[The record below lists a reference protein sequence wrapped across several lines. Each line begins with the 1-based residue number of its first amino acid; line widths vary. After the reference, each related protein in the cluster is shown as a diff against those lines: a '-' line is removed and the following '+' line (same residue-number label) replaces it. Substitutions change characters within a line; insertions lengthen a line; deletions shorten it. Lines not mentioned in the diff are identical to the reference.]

1 MIKKEINRI
10 SEVGKALIS
19 VEGNPGVALN
29 HVVEL
34 LDADTNQSLSF
45 AKAINISENSTRFQV
60 FNGTGGL
67 STKTKLRMHE
77 VPLTAGFSYNMLGR
91 TFDGIGQVADN
102 GPEVIF
108 EKQLETSLDT
118 LNPTVRLVPKQPLW
132 TGIPMIDV
140 FNTLVKSQKIPIFAS
155 PTEPY
160 NRLLSQIAMGAQADV
175 IIFAGI
181 GLKFDE
187 YHYFKDQL
195 SQSGNIDKT
204 IMFVHL
210 AGESQIKGL
219 MLPDVALSV
228 AREFA
233 DQGKDALVLLTD
245 MTNWSNI
252 LRNVA
257 NYQDMIP
264 SLQGYPGSLYSELAR
279 RYEVAADIEG
289 AGSITIIGAT
299 TLESLE
305 DPVPDNTGYITE
317 GQRFLRHDSDTGKV
331 IVDPFRSLSRLKQLV
346 IGKQTR
352 EDHNQVMNTAIRLYA
367 DAADAKT
374 KLENGFDLSDYDL
387 RALDFAKDYSLN
399 LLSIDVNI
407 NVTEMLERAWSLFA
421 KYFSKAE
428 VSIKED
434 LIEKY
439 WPKEEK

>member
-1 MIKKEINRI
+1 MIRKEINRI

-34 LDADTNQSLSF
+34 LEAGTNQSLSF
-45 AKAINISENSTRFQV
+45 AKAINITEDSTRFQV
-60 FNGTGGL
+60 FNGTQGL
-67 STKTKLRMHE
+67 STQTKIRMHE
-77 VPLTAGFSYNMLGR
+77 IPLSAGFSYNMLGR
-91 TFDGIGQVADN
+91 SFDGVGDVADG
-102 GPEVIF
+102 GPGIIF
-108 EKQLETSLDT
+108 DKQLSTRLDT

-140 FNTLVKSQKIPIFAS
+140 FNTLVKSQKIPIFAG

-160 NRLLSQIAMGAQADV
+160 NRLLSQIAQGAQADV

-187 YHYFKDQL
+187 YHYFKEQL

-204 IMFVHL
+204 IMFSHL
-210 AGESQIKGL
+210 AGDSQIKGL

-228 AREFA
+228 AREFS
-233 DQGKDALVLLTD
+233 DQGKDVLVLLTD

-257 NYQDMIP
+257 NYQDQIP
-264 SLQGYPGSLYSELAR
+264 SLQGYPGSLYSELAK

-317 GQRFLRHDSDTGKV
+317 GQFFLENGKLKLA
-331 IVDPFRSLSRLKQLV
+331 RSLSRLKQQVNGNTRDDHRPIMTAMASLLADAEKAYEAAEV
-346 IGKQTR
+346 GAANDAFSQKLLRYR
-352 EDHNQVMNTAIRLYA
+352 EDFIANMEEPFGESIE
-367 DAADAKT
+367 
-374 KLENGFDLSDYDL
+374 LEA
-387 RALDFAKDYSLN
+387 ALDKCWEILKRHFEPTETG
-399 LLSIDVNI
+399 LS
-407 NVTEMLERAWSLFA
+407 
-421 KYFSKAE
+421 KK
-428 VSIKED
+428 
-434 LIEKY
+434 LIEQY
-439 WPKEEK
+439 WN

>member
-1 MIKKEINRI
+1 MIRKEINRI

-19 VEGNPGVALN
+19 VEGNPGVGLN

-34 LDADTNQSLSF
+34 LDAQSSESLSF
-45 AKAINISENSTRFQV
+45 AKAINIGEDSTRFQV
-60 FNGTGGL
+60 FNGTQGL
-67 STKTKLRMHE
+67 STKTKIRMHE
-77 VPLTAGFSYNMLGR
+77 IPLIAGFSHDMLGR
-91 TFDGIGQVADN
+91 SFDGIGEVSDG
-102 GPEVIF
+102 GPQVIF
-108 EKQLETSLDT
+108 DKQLSTRLDT
-118 LNPTVRLVPKQPLW
+118 LNPTVRLVPKQALW

-160 NRLLSQIAMGAQADV
+160 NRLLSQIAQGAQADV

-187 YHYFKDQL
+187 YHYFKEQL
-195 SQSGNIDKT
+195 SQSGNIGKT
-204 IMFVHL
+204 IMFSHL

-233 DQGKDALVLLTD
+233 DEGKDVLVLLTD

-279 RYEVAADIEG
+279 RYEVAADIDG
-289 AGSITIIGAT
+289 AGSVTIIGAT

-317 GQRFLRHDSDTGKV
+317 GQFFLENGKLKLA
-331 IVDPFRSLSRLKQLV
+331 RSLSRLKQQV
-346 IGKQTR
+346 NGNTR
-352 EDHNQVMNTAIRLYA
+352 NDHRSIMTAMASLLA
-367 DAADAKT
+367 DAEKAHEASEVGAANDAYSQ
-374 KLENGFDLSDYDL
+374 KLLRYRSDFINKVEEPFGDSIEL
-387 RALDFAKDYSLN
+387 ESALDMCWDILREHFEATETG
-399 LLSIDVNI
+399 LSK
-407 NVTEMLERAWSLFA
+407 R
-421 KYFSKAE
+421 
-428 VSIKED
+428 
-434 LIEKY
+434 LIEQY
-439 WPKEEK
+439 WNR

>member
-1 MIKKEINRI
+1 MMIKKEINRI

-317 GQRFLRHDSDTGKV
+317 GQFFLENGKLKLA
-331 IVDPFRSLSRLKQLV
+331 RSLSRLKQQV
-346 IGKQTR
+346 NGNTR
-352 EDHNQVMNTAIRLYA
+352 SDHRPIMTAMASLLA
-367 DAADAKT
+367 DAEKAYEAAEVGAANDAFSQ
-374 KLENGFDLSDYDL
+374 KLLAYRSDFIANMEEPFGDPIEL
-387 RALDFAKDYSLN
+387 DAALDRCWEILKRHFEPTETG
-399 LLSIDVNI
+399 LSKKLID
-407 NVTEMLERAWSLFA
+407 E
-421 KYFSKAE
+421 
-428 VSIKED
+428 
-434 LIEKY
+434 Y
-439 WPKEEK
+439 WDKQN

>member
-1 MIKKEINRI
+1 MIRKEITRI

-34 LDADTNQSLSF
+34 LDAQNNQSLSF
-45 AKAINISENSTRFQV
+45 AKSINITEDFTRFQV
-60 FNGTGGL
+60 FNGTHGL
-67 STKTKLRMHE
+67 STQTKIRLHE
-77 VPLTAGFSYNMLGR
+77 IPLTAGFSYNMLGR
-91 TFDGIGQVADN
+91 SFDGVGNVSDG
-102 GPEVIF
+102 GPEILF
-108 EKQLETSLDT
+108 EKQLSTRLDT

-140 FNTLVKSQKIPIFAS
+140 FNTLVKSQKIPIFAG

-160 NRLLSQIAMGAQADV
+160 NRLLSQIAKGAQADV

-187 YHYFKDQL
+187 YHYFKDEL
-195 SQSGNIDKT
+195 SKSGNMDKT
-204 IMFVHL
+204 IMFTHL
-210 AGESQIKGL
+210 AGDSQIKGL

-233 DQGKDALVLLTD
+233 DQGKDVLVLLTD

-264 SLQGYPGSLYSELAR
+264 SLQGYPGSLYSELAK

-317 GQRFLRHDSDTGKV
+317 GQFFLENGKLKLA
-331 IVDPFRSLSRLKQLV
+331 RSLSRLKQQV
-346 IGKQTR
+346 NGSTR
-352 EDHNQVMNTAIRLYA
+352 NDHRAIMTAMASLLAEAEKAYEAAEVGAANDAFSQKLLRYRSDFIR
-367 DAADAKT
+367 
-374 KLENGFDLSDYDL
+374 KLEEPFGEPVQLEEALNMCWDVLRSHFNPTETGLS
-387 RALDFAKDYSLN
+387 KK
-399 LLSIDVNI
+399 LL
-407 NVTEMLERAWSLFA
+407 EE
-421 KYFSKAE
+421 
-428 VSIKED
+428 
-434 LIEKY
+434 Y
-439 WPKEEK
+439 WNQ

>member
-1 MIKKEINRI
+1 MIRKEINKI

-34 LDADTNQSLSF
+34 LNANTNQSLSF
-45 AKAINISENSTRFQV
+45 AKAINISEDSTRFQV
-60 FNGTGGL
+60 FNGTQGL
-67 STKTKLRMHE
+67 STHTKIRIHE
-77 VPLTAGFSYNMLGR
+77 RPLTAGFSKNMLGR
-91 TFDGIGQVADN
+91 SFDGIGEVNDG
-102 GPEVIF
+102 GPEIIY
-108 EKQLETSLDT
+108 EKQLSTRLDT
-118 LNPTVRLVPKQPLW
+118 LNPTVRLVPKQALW

-160 NRLLSQIAMGAQADV
+160 NSLLSQIAQGAKADV

-187 YHYFKDQL
+187 YQYFKDEL
-195 SQSGNIDKT
+195 SKSGNMDKT
-204 IMFVHL
+204 IMFSHL

-228 AREFA
+228 SREFA
-233 DQGKDALVLLTD
+233 DQGKDVLVLLTD

-264 SLQGYPGSLYSELAR
+264 SLQGYPGSLYSELAK

-317 GQRFLRHDSDTGKV
+317 GQFFLENGKLKLA
-331 IVDPFRSLSRLKQLV
+331 RSLSRLKQQV
-346 IGKQTR
+346 NGDTR
-352 EDHNQVMNTAIRLYA
+352 NDHRAIMTAMASLLAEAEKAYEAAEVGAANDPFSQKLLRYRKDFIEQVEEPFGQPVQ
-367 DAADAKT
+367 
-374 KLENGFDLSDYDL
+374 LEE
-387 RALDFAKDYSLN
+387 ALDMCWDILRKHFDASETG
-399 LLSIDVNI
+399 LSKKLIDQ
-407 NVTEMLERAWSLFA
+407 
-421 KYFSKAE
+421 
-428 VSIKED
+428 
-434 LIEKY
+434 Y
-439 WPKEEK
+439 WNKSNH

>member
-1 MIKKEINRI
+1 MIRKEINRI

-34 LDADTNQSLSF
+34 LNAETNQKLSF
-45 AKAINISENSTRFQV
+45 AKAINITEDATRFQV
-60 FNGTGGL
+60 FNGTQGL
-67 STKTKLRMHE
+67 STKTKIRMHE
-77 VPLTAGFSYNMLGR
+77 LPLTAGFSYNMLGR
-91 TFDGIGQVADN
+91 SFDGVGDVADG
-102 GPEVIF
+102 GPDLIF
-108 EKQLETSLDT
+108 DKQLSTRLDT

-140 FNTLVKSQKIPIFAS
+140 FNTLVKSQKIPIFAG

-160 NRLLSQIAMGAQADV
+160 NRLLSQIAQGAHADV

-187 YHYFKDQL
+187 YQYFKSEL
-195 SQSGNIDKT
+195 SKSGNMDKT
-204 IMFVHL
+204 IMFSHL

-228 AREFA
+228 SREFA
-233 DQGKDALVLLTD
+233 DEGKDVLVLLTD

-264 SLQGYPGSLYSELAR
+264 SLQGYPGSLYSELAK

-317 GQRFLRHDSDTGKV
+317 GQFFLENGKLKLA
-331 IVDPFRSLSRLKQLV
+331 RSLSRLKQQV
-346 IGKQTR
+346 NGDTR
-352 EDHNQVMNTAIRLYA
+352 SDHRAIMTVMASLLA
-367 DAADAKT
+367 DAEKAYEAAEVGAANDAFSQ
-374 KLENGFDLSDYDL
+374 KLL
-387 RALDFAKDYSLN
+387 RYRKDFIEKIEEPFGASIQLEDALDLCWDILRKHFEPTETG
-399 LLSIDVNI
+399 LS
-407 NVTEMLERAWSLFA
+407 
-421 KYFSKAE
+421 KK
-428 VSIKED
+428 
-434 LIEKY
+434 LIERY
-439 WPKEEK
+439 WNKK

>member
-1 MIKKEINRI
+1 MIRKEINKI

-29 HVVEL
+29 HIVEL
-34 LDADTNQSLSF
+34 LNAENDQSISF
-45 AKAINISENSTRFQV
+45 AKAINITEDSTTFQV
-60 FNGTGGL
+60 FSGTQGL
-67 STKTKLRMHE
+67 STRTKIRMHE
-77 VPLTAGFSYNMLGR
+77 VPLAVGFSSKMLGR
-91 TFDGIGQVADN
+91 SFDGIGDVADG
-102 GPEVIF
+102 GPDIIH
-108 EKQLETSLDT
+108 EKQLSTRLDT
-118 LNPTVRLVPKQPLW
+118 LNPTVRLVPKQAMW
-132 TGIPMIDV
+132 TGVPMIDV
-140 FNTLVKSQKIPIFAS
+140 FNTLVKSQKIPIFAG

-160 NRLLSQIAMGAQADV
+160 NRLLSQIAKGAQADV

-187 YHYFKDQL
+187 YQYFKDEL
-195 SQSGNIDKT
+195 SSSGNMDKT
-204 IMFVHL
+204 IMFTHL

-233 DQGKDALVLLTD
+233 DQGKDVLVLLTD

-289 AGSITIIGAT
+289 AGSITTIGAT

-317 GQRFLRHDSDTGKV
+317 GQFFLEGGKLKLA
-331 IVDPFRSLSRLKQLV
+331 RSLSRLKQQVNNKTRNDHRAIMTVMASLLADAEKAHEAAEV
-346 IGKQTR
+346 GAANDAFSQKLLRYR
-352 EDHNQVMNTAIRLYA
+352 EDFINNIEEPFGEPVQ
-367 DAADAKT
+367 
-374 KLENGFDLSDYDL
+374 LEE
-387 RALDFAKDYSLN
+387 ALDMCWEVLRKHFEPSETG
-399 LLSIDVNI
+399 LSQQLID
-407 NVTEMLERAWSLFA
+407 E
-421 KYFSKAE
+421 
-428 VSIKED
+428 
-434 LIEKY
+434 Y
-439 WPKEEK
+439 WKQ

>member
-1 MIKKEINRI
+1 MIRKEVNRI

-29 HVVEL
+29 HLVEL
-34 LDADTNQSLSF
+34 LDADNTQSLSF
-45 AKAINISENSTRFQV
+45 AKAINIAEDFTRFQV
-60 FNGTGGL
+60 FDGTQGL
-67 STKTKLRMHE
+67 STKTRIRMHE
-77 VPLTAGFSYNMLGR
+77 VPLTAGFSHNMLGR
-91 TFDGIGQVADN
+91 SFDGAGEVSDG
-102 GPEVIF
+102 GPDVIF
-108 EKQLETSLDT
+108 DRQLSTRLDT
-118 LNPTVRLVPKQPLW
+118 LNPTVRLVPKQPMW

-140 FNTLVKSQKIPIFAS
+140 FNTLVKSQKIPVFAS

-160 NRLLSQIAMGAQADV
+160 NRLLSKIAQGAQADV

-181 GLKFDE
+181 GLKYDE
-187 YHYFKDQL
+187 YHYFKEQL
-195 SQSGNIDKT
+195 SQSGNMGKT
-204 IMFVHL
+204 IMFSHL

-233 DQGKDALVLLTD
+233 DERKDVLVLLTD

-279 RYEVAADIEG
+279 RYEVAADIDG

-317 GQRFLRHDSDTGKV
+317 GQFFLENGKLKLA
-331 IVDPFRSLSRLKQLV
+331 RSLSRLKQQV
-346 IGKQTR
+346 NGDTR
-352 EDHNQVMNTAIRLYA
+352 DDHRAIMTVMASLLA
-367 DAADAKT
+367 DAEKAFEAAEVGAANDAFSQ
-374 KLENGFDLSDYDL
+374 KLLRYRSDFIENMEEPFGELVNL
-387 RALDFAKDYSLN
+387 ETALDICWDILRRHFEP
-399 LLSIDVNI
+399 
-407 NVTEMLERAWSLFA
+407 TETGM
-421 KYFSKAE
+421 SK
-428 VSIKED
+428 K

-439 WPKEEK
+439 WNK

>member
-1 MIKKEINRI
+1 MIRKEINKI

-34 LDADTNQSLSF
+34 LHTDSNQSLSF
-45 AKAINISENSTRFQV
+45 AKAINISEDSTRFQV
-60 FNGTGGL
+60 FNGTQGL
-67 STKTKLRMHE
+67 STNTKIRIHE
-77 VPLTAGFSYNMLGR
+77 RPLTAGFSKNMLGR
-91 TFDGIGQVADN
+91 SFDGIGEVNDG
-102 GPEVIF
+102 GPEIIY
-108 EKQLETSLDT
+108 EKQLSTRLDT
-118 LNPTVRLVPKQPLW
+118 LNPTVRLVPKQALW

-140 FNTLVKSQKIPIFAS
+140 FNTLVKSQKIPIFAG

-160 NRLLSQIAMGAQADV
+160 NSLLSQIAQGAKADV

-187 YHYFKDQL
+187 YQYFKDEL
-195 SQSGNIDKT
+195 SKSGNMDKT
-204 IMFVHL
+204 IMFSHL

-219 MLPDVALSV
+219 ILPDVALSV
-228 AREFA
+228 SREFA
-233 DQGKDALVLLTD
+233 DQGKDVLVLLTD

-264 SLQGYPGSLYSELAR
+264 SLQGYPGSLYSELAK

-317 GQRFLRHDSDTGKV
+317 GQFFLENGKLKLA
-331 IVDPFRSLSRLKQLV
+331 RSLSRLKQQVNGDTRNDHRAIMTAMASLLAEAEKAYEAAEV
-346 IGKQTR
+346 GAANDPFSQKLLRYRKDFIEKVEEPFGKPVQLEEALDMCWDILR
-352 EDHNQVMNTAIRLYA
+352 KHF
-367 DAADAKT
+367 DAAETGLSK
-374 KLENGFDLSDYDL
+374 KL
-387 RALDFAKDYSLN
+387 
-399 LLSIDVNI
+399 IDQ
-407 NVTEMLERAWSLFA
+407 
-421 KYFSKAE
+421 
-428 VSIKED
+428 
-434 LIEKY
+434 Y
-439 WPKEEK
+439 WNK

>member
-1 MIKKEINRI
+1 MIRKEINKI

-34 LDADTNQSLSF
+34 INASDNKSISF
-45 AKAINISENSTRFQV
+45 AKAINISEDSTTFQV
-60 FNGTGGL
+60 FSGTQGL
-67 STKTKLRMHE
+67 TTRTRIRMHE
-77 VPLTAGFSYNMLGR
+77 VPLSVGFSENMLGR
-91 TFDGIGQVADN
+91 SFDGVGNVADG
-102 GPEVIF
+102 GPEIIF
-108 EKQLETSLDT
+108 NKQLSTRLDT
-118 LNPTVRLVPKQPLW
+118 LNPTVRLVPKQPMW
-132 TGIPMIDV
+132 TGVPMIDV
-140 FNTLVKSQKIPIFAS
+140 FNTLVKSQKIPIFAG

-160 NRLLSQIAMGAQADV
+160 NKLLSQIAKGAQADV

-187 YHYFKDQL
+187 YQYFKDEL
-195 SQSGNIDKT
+195 SSSGNMDKT
-204 IMFVHL
+204 IMFTHL

-264 SLQGYPGSLYSELAR
+264 SLQGYPGSLYSELAK
-279 RYEVAADIEG
+279 RYEVAADVEG

-317 GQRFLRHDSDTGKV
+317 GQFFLEGGKLKLA
-331 IVDPFRSLSRLKQLV
+331 RSLSRLKQQV
-346 IGKQTR
+346 NGKTR
-352 EDHNQVMNTAIRLYA
+352 SDHRPIMTVMASLLA
-367 DAADAKT
+367 DAEKAHEAAEVGAANDAFSQKLLRYRADFISNIEEPFGEPT
-374 KLENGFDLSDYDL
+374 ELND
-387 RALDFAKDYSLN
+387 ALDMCWDVLRKHFEPTETG
-399 LLSIDVNI
+399 LSQQLID
-407 NVTEMLERAWSLFA
+407 E
-421 KYFSKAE
+421 
-428 VSIKED
+428 
-434 LIEKY
+434 Y
-439 WPKEEK
+439 WNK

>member
-1 MIKKEINRI
+1 MMIKKEINRI

-317 GQRFLRHDSDTGKV
+317 GQFFLENGKLKLA
-331 IVDPFRSLSRLKQLV
+331 RSLSRLKQQV
-346 IGKQTR
+346 NGNTR
-352 EDHNQVMNTAIRLYA
+352 SDHRPIMTAMASLLA
-367 DAADAKT
+367 DAEKAYEAAEVGAANDAFSQ
-374 KLENGFDLSDYDL
+374 KLLAYRSDFIANMEEPFGDPIEL
-387 RALDFAKDYSLN
+387 DAALDRCWEILKRHFEPTETG
-399 LLSIDVNI
+399 LS
-407 NVTEMLERAWSLFA
+407 
-421 KYFSKAE
+421 KK
-428 VSIKED
+428 
-434 LIEKY
+434 LIEEY
-439 WPKEEK
+439 WDNQN

>member
-1 MIKKEINRI
+1 MIRKEISKI

-34 LDADTNQSLSF
+34 LNADSNQSLSF
-45 AKAINISENSTRFQV
+45 AKAINITEDVTRFQV
-60 FNGTGGL
+60 FNGTRGL
-67 STKTKLRMHE
+67 STRTKIRMHE
-77 VPLTAGFSYNMLGR
+77 LPLTTGFSNSMLGR
-91 TFDGIGQVADN
+91 GFDGVGNASDG
-102 GPEVIF
+102 GPDLIA
-108 EKQLETSLDT
+108 EKQIPTSLDT
-118 LNPTVRLVPKQPLW
+118 LNPTIRLVPKQAMW

-140 FNTLVKSQKIPIFAS
+140 FNTLVKSQKIPIFAG

-160 NRLLSQIAMGAQADV
+160 NRLLSQVAQGAQVDV

-187 YHYFKDQL
+187 YQYFKDEL
-195 SQSGNIDKT
+195 SKSGNMDKT
-204 IMFVHL
+204 VMFTHL
-210 AGESQIKGL
+210 AGDSQIKGL

-233 DQGKDALVLLTD
+233 DDGKDVLVLLTD

-257 NYQDMIP
+257 NYQDQIP

-317 GQRFLRHDSDTGKV
+317 GQFFLENGKLKLA
-331 IVDPFRSLSRLKQLV
+331 RSLSRLKQQV
-346 IGKQTR
+346 NGKTR
-352 EDHNQVMNTAIRLYA
+352 SDHRAIMTAMAALLA
-367 DAADAKT
+367 DAEKAYEAAEVGAANDAFSQ
-374 KLENGFDLSDYDL
+374 KLL
-387 RALDFAKDYSLN
+387 RYRRDFIDTIEEPFGEPLLLEAALDKCWA
-399 LLSIDVNI
+399 LLRKHFEPAETGI
-407 NVTEMLERAWSLFA
+407 
-421 KYFSKAE
+421 SKKLLDE
-428 VSIKED
+428 
-434 LIEKY
+434 Y
-439 WPKEEK
+439 WTN

>member
-317 GQRFLRHDSDTGKV
+317 GQFFLENGKLKLA
-331 IVDPFRSLSRLKQLV
+331 RSLSRLKQQV
-346 IGKQTR
+346 NGNTR
-352 EDHNQVMNTAIRLYA
+352 SDHRPIMTAMASLLA
-367 DAADAKT
+367 DAEKAYEAAEVGAANDAFSQKLLAYRADFIANMEEPFGDPIE
-374 KLENGFDLSDYDL
+374 LDA
-387 RALDFAKDYSLN
+387 ALDRCWEIL
-399 LLSIDVNI
+399 
-407 NVTEMLERAWSLFA
+407 
-421 KYFSKAE
+421 
-428 VSIKED
+428 
-434 LIEKY
+434 
-439 WPKEEK
+439 

>member
-1 MIKKEINRI
+1 MIRKEIRKI

-34 LDADTNQSLSF
+34 LEADSNQSLSF
-45 AKAINISENSTRFQV
+45 AKAINITEDVTRFQV
-60 FNGTGGL
+60 FNGTRGL
-67 STKTKLRMHE
+67 STKTKIRMHE
-77 VPLTAGFSYNMLGR
+77 FPLTAGFSTSMLGR
-91 TFDGIGQVADN
+91 GFDGVGNAADG
-102 GPEVIF
+102 GPDLIA
-108 EKQLETSLDT
+108 EKQIPTSLDT
-118 LNPTVRLVPKQPLW
+118 LNPTVRLVPKQAMW

-140 FNTLVKSQKIPIFAS
+140 FNTLVKSQKIPIFAG

-160 NRLLSQIAMGAQADV
+160 NRLLSQVAQGAQVDV

-187 YHYFKDQL
+187 YQYFKDEL
-195 SQSGNIDKT
+195 SKSGNMDKT
-204 IMFVHL
+204 VMFSHL
-210 AGESQIKGL
+210 AGDSQIKGL

-233 DQGKDALVLLTD
+233 DDGKDVLVLLTD

-257 NYQDMIP
+257 NYQDQIP

-317 GQRFLRHDSDTGKV
+317 GQFFLENGKLKLA
-331 IVDPFRSLSRLKQLV
+331 RSLSRLKQQV
-346 IGKQTR
+346 NGKTR
-352 EDHNQVMNTAIRLYA
+352 DDHRAIMTAMAALLA
-367 DAADAKT
+367 DAEKAYEAAEVGAANDNFSQ
-374 KLENGFDLSDYDL
+374 KLLRYRSDFINNIEEPFGEPL
-387 RALDFAKDYSLN
+387 LLEAALDKCWA
-399 LLSIDVNI
+399 LLRKHFEPAETGISKKLLDQYWNI
-407 NVTEMLERAWSLFA
+407 
-421 KYFSKAE
+421 
-428 VSIKED
+428 
-434 LIEKY
+434 
-439 WPKEEK
+439 

>member
-1 MIKKEINRI
+1 MIRKEVNRI

-34 LDADTNQSLSF
+34 LEADSSQSLSF
-45 AKAINISENSTRFQV
+45 AKAINISEDYTRFQV
-60 FNGTGGL
+60 FNGTQGL
-67 STKTKLRMHE
+67 STKTRIRMHE
-77 VPLTAGFSYNMLGR
+77 VPLTAGFSHNMLGR
-91 TFDGIGQVADN
+91 SFDGVGQVSDG

-108 EKQLETSLDT
+108 NKQLSTRLDT
-118 LNPTVRLVPKQPLW
+118 LNPTVRLVPKQPMW

-140 FNTLVKSQKIPIFAS
+140 FNTLVKSQKIPIFAG

-160 NRLLSQIAMGAQADV
+160 NRLLSQIAQGAQADV

-181 GLKFDE
+181 GLKYDE
-187 YHYFKDQL
+187 YHYFKEQL
-195 SQSGNIDKT
+195 SQSGNMGKT
-204 IMFVHL
+204 IMFSHL

-233 DQGKDALVLLTD
+233 DEGKDVLVLLTD

-317 GQRFLRHDSDTGKV
+317 GQFFLENGKLKLA
-331 IVDPFRSLSRLKQLV
+331 RSLSRLKQQV
-346 IGKQTR
+346 NGDTR
-352 EDHNQVMNTAIRLYA
+352 NDHRPIMTVMASLLA
-367 DAADAKT
+367 DAEKAFEAAEVGAANDAFSQ
-374 KLENGFDLSDYDL
+374 KLLRYRSDFIENMEEPFGDPVNLET
-387 RALDFAKDYSLN
+387 ALDTCWDILRRHFEPTETGMSKK
-399 LLSIDVNI
+399 LL
-407 NVTEMLERAWSLFA
+407 EQ
-421 KYFSKAE
+421 
-428 VSIKED
+428 
-434 LIEKY
+434 Y
-439 WPKEEK
+439 WNK

>member
-1 MIKKEINRI
+1 MIRKEINRI

-34 LDADTNQSLSF
+34 LNADTNQILSF
-45 AKAINISENSTRFQV
+45 AKAINITEDSTRFQV
-60 FNGTGGL
+60 FNGTQGL
-67 STKTKLRMHE
+67 STKTKIRMNE
-77 VPLTAGFSYNMLGR
+77 RPLTAGFSYNMLGR
-91 TFDGIGQVADN
+91 SFDGVGDVADG
-102 GPEVIF
+102 GPDLIF
-108 EKQLETSLDT
+108 DKQLSTRLDT
-118 LNPTVRLVPKQPLW
+118 LNPTARLVPKQPLW

-140 FNTLVKSQKIPIFAS
+140 FNTMVKSQKIPIFAG

-160 NRLLSQIAMGAQADV
+160 NRLLSQIAQGAQADI

-187 YHYFKDQL
+187 YEYFKNQL
-195 SQSGNIDKT
+195 SSSGNMDKT
-204 IMFVHL
+204 IMFSHL

-228 AREFA
+228 AREFG
-233 DQGKDALVLLTD
+233 DQGKDVLVLLTD

-264 SLQGYPGSLYSELAR
+264 SLQGYPGSLYSELAK

-317 GQRFLRHDSDTGKV
+317 GQFFLENGKLKLA
-331 IVDPFRSLSRLKQLV
+331 RSLSRLKQNV
-346 IGKQTR
+346 NGNTR
-352 EDHNQVMNTAIRLYA
+352 SDHRAIMTVMASLLA
-367 DAADAKT
+367 DAEKAYEAAEVGAANDAFSQ
-374 KLENGFDLSDYDL
+374 KLLKYRTDFIDKIEEPFGATVQLED
-387 RALDFAKDYSLN
+387 ALDMCWDILRKHFEPTETG
-399 LLSIDVNI
+399 LS
-407 NVTEMLERAWSLFA
+407 
-421 KYFSKAE
+421 KK
-428 VSIKED
+428 
-434 LIEKY
+434 LIEQY
-439 WPKEEK
+439 WSKN

>member
-1 MIKKEINRI
+1 MIRKEINKI

-34 LDADTNQSLSF
+34 LEADSNQSLSF
-45 AKAINISENSTRFQV
+45 AKAINITEDSTRFQV
-60 FNGTGGL
+60 FNGTTGL
-67 STKTKLRMHE
+67 STNTKIRMHE
-77 VPLTAGFSYNMLGR
+77 IPLTAGFSNKMLGR
-91 TFDGIGQVADN
+91 SFDGAGEVADG
-102 GPEVIF
+102 GPDVIF
-108 EKQLETSLDT
+108 EKEVSTRLDT
-118 LNPTVRLVPKQPLW
+118 LNPTVRNVPKQALW

-140 FNTLVKSQKIPIFAS
+140 FNTLVKSQKIPIFAG

-160 NRLLSQIAMGAQADV
+160 NRLLSQIAQGAQADV

-187 YHYFKDQL
+187 YHYFKEQL

-204 IMFVHL
+204 IMFTHL
-210 AGESQIKGL
+210 AGDSQIKGL

-228 AREFA
+228 AREFG
-233 DQGKDALVLLTD
+233 DQGKDVLVLLTD

-264 SLQGYPGSLYSELAR
+264 SLQGYPGSLYSELAK

-317 GQRFLRHDSDTGKV
+317 GQFFLENGKLKLA
-331 IVDPFRSLSRLKQLV
+331 RSLSRLKQGV
-346 IGKQTR
+346 NGKTR
-352 EDHNQVMNTAIRLYA
+352 GDHRAIMTAMASLLA
-367 DAADAKT
+367 DAEKAYEASEVGAANDAFSQ
-374 KLENGFDLSDYDL
+374 KLLGYRTDFIENIEEPFGEPIELEP
-387 RALDFAKDYSLN
+387 ALDKCWAILKRHFEPTETG
-399 LLSIDVNI
+399 LS
-407 NVTEMLERAWSLFA
+407 
-421 KYFSKAE
+421 KK
-428 VSIKED
+428 
-434 LIEKY
+434 LIEEY
-439 WPKEEK
+439 WDKN

>member
-1 MIKKEINRI
+1 MIRKEINRI
-10 SEVGKALIS
+10 SQVGKALIS
-19 VEGNPGVALN
+19 VEGNPGIALN

-34 LDADTNQSLSF
+34 LNADNNQSLSF
-45 AKAINISENSTRFQV
+45 AKAINISEDSTRFQV
-60 FNGTGGL
+60 FNGTQGL
-67 STKTKLRMHE
+67 STKTRLRMHE
-77 VPLTAGFSYNMLGR
+77 VPLTVGFSEKMLGR
-91 TFDGIGQVADN
+91 SFDGIGQVADN
-102 GPEVIF
+102 GANIIF
-108 EKQLETSLDT
+108 EKKISTRLDT
-118 LNPTVRLVPKQPLW
+118 LNPTVRLVPKQALW

-140 FNTLVKSQKIPIFAS
+140 FNTLVKSQKIPVFAG

-160 NRLLSQIAMGAQADV
+160 NQLLSQIAKGAQADI

-187 YHYFKDQL
+187 YHYFKDEL
-195 SQSGNIDKT
+195 SKSGNMDRT
-204 IMFVHL
+204 IMFTHL

-233 DQGKDALVLLTD
+233 DNGRDVLVLLTD

-264 SLQGYPGSLYSELAR
+264 SLQGYPGSLYSDLAK

-317 GQRFLRHDSDTGKV
+317 GQFFLDGGKLKLA
-331 IVDPFRSLSRLKQLV
+331 RSLSRLKQQV
-346 IGKQTR
+346 NGNTR
-352 EDHNQVMNTAIRLYA
+352 DDHRAIMTAMASLLA
-367 DAADAKT
+367 DAEKAHEAAEVGAANDPFSQKLLCYRADFIEKIEEPFG
-374 KLENGFDLSDYDL
+374 KPIELEE
-387 RALDFAKDYSLN
+387 ALDMCWNVLKTHFSPIETG
-399 LLSIDVNI
+399 LS
-407 NVTEMLERAWSLFA
+407 
-421 KYFSKAE
+421 KQ
-428 VSIKED
+428 

-439 WPKEEK
+439 WETTNN

>member
-1 MIKKEINRI
+1 MIKKEISRI

-29 HVVEL
+29 HIVEL
-34 LDADTNQSLSF
+34 LNAENGQSISF

-60 FNGTGGL
+60 YNGTNGL
-67 STKTKLRMHE
+67 STKTKIRLHE
-77 VPLTAGFSYNMLGR
+77 VPMTVGFSQKMLGR
-91 TFDGIGQVADN
+91 SFDGVGNVTDG
-102 GPEVIF
+102 GPEILY
-108 EKQLETSLDT
+108 EKQLTTQLDT
-118 LNPTVRLVPKQPLW
+118 LNPAARLVPKQALW
-132 TGIPMIDV
+132 TGVPMIDV
-140 FNTLVKSQKIPIFAS
+140 FNTLVKSQKIPIFAG
-155 PTEPY
+155 PNEPY
-160 NRLLSQIAMGAQADV
+160 NRLLSQIAKGAQADV

-187 YHYFKDQL
+187 YHYFKEEL
-195 SQSGNIDKT
+195 TTSGNMDKT
-204 IMFVHL
+204 IMFAHL

-228 AREFA
+228 AREFS
-233 DQGKDALVLLTD
+233 DQGKDVLVLLTD

-317 GQRFLRHDSDTGKV
+317 GQFFLEGGKLKLA
-331 IVDPFRSLSRLKQLV
+331 RSLSRLKQQVNGKTRNDHRPIMTAMASLLADAEKAYEAAEV
-346 IGKQTR
+346 GAANDQYSKKLLRYRTDFIGKLEEPFGEPMQL
-352 EDHNQVMNTAIRLYA
+352 E
-367 DAADAKT
+367 AALDLCWKVLRKHFEPT
-374 KLENGFDLSDYDL
+374 ETGLSDQ
-387 RALDFAKDYSLN
+387 
-399 LLSIDVNI
+399 
-407 NVTEMLERAWSLFA
+407 
-421 KYFSKAE
+421 
-428 VSIKED
+428 
-434 LIEKY
+434 LIAQY
-439 WPKEEK
+439 WNK

>member
-1 MIKKEINRI
+1 MIRKEVNRI

-34 LDADTNQSLSF
+34 LDADNAQSLSF
-45 AKAINISENSTRFQV
+45 AKAINIAEDSTRFQV
-60 FNGTGGL
+60 FNGTQGL
-67 STKTKLRMHE
+67 STKTRIRMHE
-77 VPLTAGFSYNMLGR
+77 VPLTAGFSHNMLGR
-91 TFDGIGQVADN
+91 SFDGAGEVSDR
-102 GPEVIF
+102 GPDVVF
-108 EKQLETSLDT
+108 EKQLSTRLDT
-118 LNPTVRLVPKQPLW
+118 LNPTVRLVPKQPMW

-140 FNTLVKSQKIPIFAS
+140 FNTLVKSQKIPVFAG

-160 NRLLSQIAMGAQADV
+160 NRLLSQIAQGAQADV

-181 GLKFDE
+181 GLKYDE
-187 YHYFKDQL
+187 YHYFKEQL
-195 SQSGNIDKT
+195 SQSGNMGKT
-204 IMFVHL
+204 IMFSHL

-233 DQGKDALVLLTD
+233 DEGKDVLVLLTD

-279 RYEVAADIEG
+279 RYEVAADIDG

-317 GQRFLRHDSDTGKV
+317 GQFFLENGKLKLA
-331 IVDPFRSLSRLKQLV
+331 RSLSRLKQQV
-346 IGKQTR
+346 NGDTR
-352 EDHNQVMNTAIRLYA
+352 DDHRPIMTVMASLLA
-367 DAADAKT
+367 DAEKAYEAAEVGAANDAFSQ
-374 KLENGFDLSDYDL
+374 KLLRYRSDFIENMEEPFGDPVNLET
-387 RALDFAKDYSLN
+387 ALDQCWEILMRHFEP
-399 LLSIDVNI
+399 
-407 NVTEMLERAWSLFA
+407 TETGM
-421 KYFSKAE
+421 SK
-428 VSIKED
+428 K

-439 WPKEEK
+439 WNK

>member
-1 MIKKEINRI
+1 MIRKEINRI

-19 VEGNPGVALN
+19 VEGNPGVGLN

-34 LDADTNQSLSF
+34 LEADSSQSLSF
-45 AKAINISENSTRFQV
+45 AKAINIGEDSTRFQV
-60 FNGTGGL
+60 FNGTQGL
-67 STKTKLRMHE
+67 STRTRIRMHE
-77 VPLTAGFSYNMLGR
+77 VPLTAGFSSNMLGR
-91 TFDGIGQVADN
+91 SFDGVGDVADG

-108 EKQLETSLDT
+108 EKQLSTRLDT
-118 LNPTVRLVPKQPLW
+118 LNPTVRLVPKQPMW

-140 FNTLVKSQKIPIFAS
+140 FNTLVKSQKIPIFAG

-160 NRLLSQIAMGAQADV
+160 NRLLSQIAQGAQADV

-181 GLKFDE
+181 GLKYDE
-187 YHYFKDQL
+187 YHYFKEQL
-195 SQSGNIDKT
+195 SQSGNMGKT
-204 IMFVHL
+204 IMFSHL

-233 DQGKDALVLLTD
+233 DEGKDVLVLLTD

-317 GQRFLRHDSDTGKV
+317 GQFFLENGKLKLA
-331 IVDPFRSLSRLKQLV
+331 RSLSRLKQQV
-346 IGKQTR
+346 NGDTR
-352 EDHNQVMNTAIRLYA
+352 GDHRPIMTSMASLLA
-367 DAADAKT
+367 DAEKAHEAAEVGAANDAFSQ
-374 KLENGFDLSDYDL
+374 KLLKYRSDFIENMEEPFGDPVNLET
-387 RALDFAKDYSLN
+387 ALDQCWDILRNHFEP
-399 LLSIDVNI
+399 
-407 NVTEMLERAWSLFA
+407 TETGM
-421 KYFSKAE
+421 SK
-428 VSIKED
+428 K
-434 LIEKY
+434 LIEEY
-439 WPKEEK
+439 WNK

>member
-1 MIKKEINRI
+1 MIRKEINKI

-34 LDADTNQSLSF
+34 INANDNRSISF
-45 AKAINISENSTRFQV
+45 AKAINISEDNTTFQV
-60 FNGTGGL
+60 FSGTQGL
-67 STKTKLRMHE
+67 TTRTRIRMHE
-77 VPLTAGFSYNMLGR
+77 VPLTVGFSENMLGR
-91 TFDGIGQVADN
+91 SFDGIGNVADD
-102 GPEVIF
+102 GPEVIYK
-108 EKQLETSLDT
+108 KQLSTRLDT
-118 LNPTVRLVPKQPLW
+118 LNPTVRLVPKQPMW
-132 TGIPMIDV
+132 TGVPMIDV
-140 FNTLVKSQKIPIFAS
+140 FNTLVKSQKIPIFAG

-160 NRLLSQIAMGAQADV
+160 NKLLSQIAKGAQADV

-187 YHYFKDQL
+187 YQYFKDEL
-195 SQSGNIDKT
+195 SSSGNMDKT
-204 IMFVHL
+204 IMFTHL

-233 DQGKDALVLLTD
+233 DQGKDVLVLLTD

-264 SLQGYPGSLYSELAR
+264 SLQGYPGSLYSELAK
-279 RYEVAADIEG
+279 RYEVAADVEG

-317 GQRFLRHDSDTGKV
+317 GQFFLEGGKLKLA
-331 IVDPFRSLSRLKQLV
+331 RSLSRLKQQV
-346 IGKQTR
+346 NGKTR
-352 EDHNQVMNTAIRLYA
+352 SDHRPIMTVMASLLA
-367 DAADAKT
+367 DAEKAHEAAEVGAANDAFSQKLLRYRADFISNIEEPFGEPVE
-374 KLENGFDLSDYDL
+374 LND
-387 RALDFAKDYSLN
+387 ALDMCWDVLRKHFEPTETG
-399 LLSIDVNI
+399 LSQKLID
-407 NVTEMLERAWSLFA
+407 E
-421 KYFSKAE
+421 
-428 VSIKED
+428 
-434 LIEKY
+434 Y
-439 WPKEEK
+439 WNK

>member
-1 MIKKEINRI
+1 MMIRKEVKRI

-34 LDADTNQSLSF
+34 LEADSSQSLSF
-45 AKAINISENSTRFQV
+45 AKAINIGEDNTTFQV
-60 FNGTGGL
+60 FNGTQGL
-67 STKTKLRMHE
+67 STKTRIRMHE
-77 VPLTAGFSYNMLGR
+77 VPLSAGFSQKMLGR
-91 TFDGIGQVADN
+91 SFDGAGEVSDG
-102 GPEVIF
+102 GPDIIF
-108 EKQLETSLDT
+108 EKQLSTRLDT
-118 LNPTVRLVPKQPLW
+118 LNPTVRLVPKQPMW

-140 FNTLVKSQKIPIFAS
+140 FNTLVKSQKIPIFAG

-160 NRLLSQIAMGAQADV
+160 NRLLSQIAQGAQIDV

-181 GLKFDE
+181 GLKYDE
-187 YHYFKDQL
+187 YHYFKEQL
-195 SQSGNIDKT
+195 SQSGNMNKT
-204 IMFVHL
+204 IMFSHL

-233 DQGKDALVLLTD
+233 DQGKDVLVLLTD

-289 AGSITIIGAT
+289 AGSITTIGAT

-317 GQRFLRHDSDTGKV
+317 GQFFLENGKLKLA
-331 IVDPFRSLSRLKQLV
+331 RSLSRLKQQV
-346 IGKQTR
+346 NNNTR
-352 EDHNQVMNTAIRLYA
+352 DDHRAIMTAMASLLA
-367 DAADAKT
+367 DAEKAHEASEVGAANDPFSQ
-374 KLENGFDLSDYDL
+374 KLLRYRSDFINNVEEPFGEPVDLET
-387 RALDFAKDYSLN
+387 ALDMCWTILGRHFEPTETG
-399 LLSIDVNI
+399 LS
-407 NVTEMLERAWSLFA
+407 
-421 KYFSKAE
+421 KQ
-428 VSIKED
+428 
-434 LIEKY
+434 LIEQY
-439 WPKEEK
+439 WNK

>member
-1 MIKKEINRI
+1 MIRKEVNRI

-34 LDADTNQSLSF
+34 LEADSSQSLSY
-45 AKAINISENSTRFQV
+45 AKAINIAEDSTRFQV
-60 FNGTGGL
+60 FNGTQGL
-67 STKTKLRMHE
+67 STKTRIRMHE
-77 VPLTAGFSYNMLGR
+77 VPLTAGFSHNMLGR
-91 TFDGIGQVADN
+91 SFDGAGQVSDG

-108 EKQLETSLDT
+108 DKQLSTRLDT
-118 LNPTVRLVPKQPLW
+118 LNPTVRLVPKQPMW

-140 FNTLVKSQKIPIFAS
+140 FNSLVKSQKIPIFAG

-160 NRLLSQIAMGAQADV
+160 NRLLSQIAQGAQADV

-181 GLKFDE
+181 GLKYDE
-187 YHYFKDQL
+187 YHYFNKQL
-195 SQSGNIDKT
+195 SRSGNMGKT
-204 IMFVHL
+204 IMFSHL

-233 DQGKDALVLLTD
+233 DEGKDVLVLLTD

-279 RYEVAADIEG
+279 RYEVAADIDG

-317 GQRFLRHDSDTGKV
+317 GQFFLENGKLKLA
-331 IVDPFRSLSRLKQLV
+331 RSLSRLKQQV
-346 IGKQTR
+346 NGDTR
-352 EDHNQVMNTAIRLYA
+352 DDHRAIMTVMASLLA
-367 DAADAKT
+367 DAEKAFEAAEVGAANDAFSQ
-374 KLENGFDLSDYDL
+374 KLLRYRSDFIDNMEEPFGEPVNL
-387 RALDFAKDYSLN
+387 ETALDMCWDILRRHFEP
-399 LLSIDVNI
+399 
-407 NVTEMLERAWSLFA
+407 TETGM
-421 KYFSKAE
+421 SK
-428 VSIKED
+428 K

-439 WPKEEK
+439 WNK

>member
-1 MIKKEINRI
+1 MIRKEINRI

-34 LDADTNQSLSF
+34 LEAGTNQSLSF
-45 AKAINISENSTRFQV
+45 AKAINISEDSTRFQV
-60 FNGTGGL
+60 FNGTQGL
-67 STKTKLRMHE
+67 STQTKIRMHE
-77 VPLTAGFSYNMLGR
+77 IPLTAGFSYNMLGR
-91 TFDGIGQVADN
+91 SFDGAGDVADG
-102 GPEVIF
+102 GPEIIF
-108 EKQLETSLDT
+108 DKQLSTRLDT

-140 FNTLVKSQKIPIFAS
+140 FNTLVKSQKIPIFAG

-160 NRLLSQIAMGAQADV
+160 NRLLSQIAQGAQADV

-187 YHYFKDQL
+187 YHYFKKQL

-204 IMFVHL
+204 IMFSHL
-210 AGESQIKGL
+210 AGDSQIKGL

-233 DQGKDALVLLTD
+233 DQGKDVLVLLTD

-257 NYQDMIP
+257 NYQDQIP

-317 GQRFLRHDSDTGKV
+317 GQFFLENGKLKLA
-331 IVDPFRSLSRLKQLV
+331 RSLSRLKQQVNGNTRNDHRPIMTAMASLLADAEKAYEAAEV
-346 IGKQTR
+346 GAANDAFSQKLLRYR
-352 EDHNQVMNTAIRLYA
+352 EDFIANMEEPFGESIE
-367 DAADAKT
+367 
-374 KLENGFDLSDYDL
+374 LEA
-387 RALDFAKDYSLN
+387 ALDKCWDILKRHFEP
-399 LLSIDVNI
+399 
-407 NVTEMLERAWSLFA
+407 TETGLGR
-421 KYFSKAE
+421 K
-428 VSIKED
+428 
-434 LIEKY
+434 LIEQY
-439 WPKEEK
+439 WN

>member
-1 MIKKEINRI
+1 MIRKEVNRI

-34 LDADTNQSLSF
+34 LEADSSQSLSF
-45 AKAINISENSTRFQV
+45 AKAINIAEDSTRFQV
-60 FNGTGGL
+60 FNGTQGL
-67 STKTKLRMHE
+67 STKTRIRMHE
-77 VPLTAGFSYNMLGR
+77 VPLTAGFSHNMLGR
-91 TFDGIGQVADN
+91 SFDGAGQVSDG
-102 GPEVIF
+102 GPKVIYD
-108 EKQLETSLDT
+108 KQLSTRLDT
-118 LNPTVRLVPKQPLW
+118 LNPTVRLVPKQPMW

-140 FNTLVKSQKIPIFAS
+140 FNTLVKSQKIPIFAG

-160 NRLLSQIAMGAQADV
+160 NRLLSQIAQGAQADV

-181 GLKFDE
+181 GLKYDE
-187 YHYFKDQL
+187 YHYFKEQL
-195 SQSGNIDKT
+195 SQSGNMGKT
-204 IMFVHL
+204 IMFSHL

-233 DQGKDALVLLTD
+233 DEGKDVLVLLTD

-317 GQRFLRHDSDTGKV
+317 GQFFLENGKLKLA
-331 IVDPFRSLSRLKQLV
+331 RSLSRLKQQV
-346 IGKQTR
+346 NGDTR
-352 EDHNQVMNTAIRLYA
+352 NDHRPIMTVMASLLA
-367 DAADAKT
+367 DAEKAYEAAEVGAANDAFSQ
-374 KLENGFDLSDYDL
+374 KLLRYRSDFVENMEEPFGDPVNLEP
-387 RALDFAKDYSLN
+387 ALDMCWDILRRHFEPTETGMSKK
-399 LLSIDVNI
+399 LL
-407 NVTEMLERAWSLFA
+407 EQ
-421 KYFSKAE
+421 
-428 VSIKED
+428 
-434 LIEKY
+434 Y
-439 WPKEEK
+439 WNK

>member
-317 GQRFLRHDSDTGKV
+317 GQFFLENGKLKLA
-331 IVDPFRSLSRLKQLV
+331 RSLSRLKQQV
-346 IGKQTR
+346 NGNTR
-352 EDHNQVMNTAIRLYA
+352 SDHRPIMTAMASLLA
-367 DAADAKT
+367 DAEKAYEAAEVGAANDASSQKLLAYRADFIANMEEPFGDPIE
-374 KLENGFDLSDYDL
+374 LDA
-387 RALDFAKDYSLN
+387 ALDRCWEILKRHFEPTETG
-399 LLSIDVNI
+399 LSKKLID
-407 NVTEMLERAWSLFA
+407 E
-421 KYFSKAE
+421 
-428 VSIKED
+428 
-434 LIEKY
+434 Y
-439 WPKEEK
+439 WDQQN

>member
-1 MIKKEINRI
+1 MIRKELNKI

-34 LDADTNQSLSF
+34 VDANTDQSLSF
-45 AKAINISENSTRFQV
+45 AKAINITEDSTRFQV
-60 FNGTGGL
+60 FNGTQGL
-67 STKTKLRMHE
+67 STQTKIRLHE
-77 VPLTAGFSYNMLGR
+77 VPLTTGFSHNMLGR
-91 TFDGIGQVADN
+91 SFDGIGDVADG
-102 GPEVIF
+102 GPEIIF
-108 EKQLETSLDT
+108 DKQISTRLDT
-118 LNPTVRLVPKQPLW
+118 LNPTARLVPKQPLW

-140 FNTLVKSQKIPIFAS
+140 FNTLVKSQKIPIFAG

-160 NRLLSQIAMGAQADV
+160 NRLLSQIAQGAQADV

-187 YHYFKDQL
+187 YHYFKEQL

-204 IMFVHL
+204 IMFSHL

-228 AREFA
+228 SREFA
-233 DQGKDALVLLTD
+233 DQGKDVLVLLTD

-257 NYQDMIP
+257 NYQDQIP

-317 GQRFLRHDSDTGKV
+317 GQFFLENGKLKLA
-331 IVDPFRSLSRLKQLV
+331 RSLSRLKQQVNGDTRNDHRPIMTAMASLLADAEKAYEAAEV
-346 IGKQTR
+346 GAANDTFSQKLLRYR
-352 EDHNQVMNTAIRLYA
+352 EDFIANMEEPFGEPMELKA
-367 DAADAKT
+367 
-374 KLENGFDLSDYDL
+374 
-387 RALDFAKDYSLN
+387 ALDKCWEILKRHFEPTETG
-399 LLSIDVNI
+399 LS
-407 NVTEMLERAWSLFA
+407 
-421 KYFSKAE
+421 KK
-428 VSIKED
+428 
-434 LIEKY
+434 LIEQY
-439 WPKEEK
+439 WN